1 MKISPKQYAK
11 LIDEYTE
18 NAVGDDDLNKKIAL
32 IAGFVKRNR
41 DQAILDK
48 IVDEYDKLSRDKG
61 GELLVQLENG
71 KKLHEEQIEK
81 IKEKI
86 SQKRGVASD
95 KIQLVSIVNPK
106 LIGGIRVKIGN
117 NIIDGSIKSKL
128 TRLQLS
134 LT

>member
-18 NAVGDDDLNKKIAL
+18 NAVGEDDLNKKIAL

-61 GELLVQLENG
+61 GELLVQLESG
-71 KKLHEEQIEK
+71 KKLREEQIEK

-106 LIGGIRVKIGN
+106 LIGGIRVKIEN
-117 NIIDGSIKSKL
+117 NIIDGSVKSKL